1 MNKDRNDQKT
11 LFRSILFHPLIESL
25 CKPLKSRKVQAQL
38 GISHMLQ
45 GDSRRRLGRGSN
57 KKKKKLTLDAFMCIV
72 YTEYAV
78 YGFDKLMRTTL
89 RASLKR

>member
-1 MNKDRNDQKT
+1 MSKDRNNQKT

-57 KKKKKLTLDAFMCIV
+57 KEDLTLDAFMCIV
-72 YTEYAV
+72 YTEYTV
-78 YGFDKLMRTTL
+78 YGFDKCKLMRTMQRL
-89 RASLKR
+89 CV